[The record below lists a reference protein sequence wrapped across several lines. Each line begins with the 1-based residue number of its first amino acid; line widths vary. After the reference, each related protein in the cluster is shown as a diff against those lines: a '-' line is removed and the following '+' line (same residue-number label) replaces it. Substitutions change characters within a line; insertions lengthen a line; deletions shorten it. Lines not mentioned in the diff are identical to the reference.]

1 MAQVLRVQKKGGRE
15 NMTKVFFI
23 GFTLFLLTP
32 ALPMTY
38 GFESDMTATIHFA
51 DGEEVV
57 CRKKATGKCY
67 YNFVY
72 PADLAMQGTRAKVVG
87 ENYKALTPDLIKS
100 LPLSQPQPSP
110 VEGAK
115 IRSRPHAP
123 RRPRK
128 QRSEPDCRNR
138 KAAPRSRVHSNLR
151 TLLQFAA
158 ACPHQG
164 APVTGA

>member
-1 MAQVLRVQKKGGRE
+1 MRVEENNLSVPPAVLIGTPGRLADHVRRNNIDLSE
-15 NMTKVFFI
+15 VH
-23 GFTLFLLTP
+23 TLVLDEFDKSLQ
-32 ALPMTY
+32 M

-87 ENYKALTPDLIKS
+87 ENYKALTPDLIKG

-110 VEGAK
+110 VA
-115 IRSRPHAP
+115 
-123 RRPRK
+123 
-128 QRSEPDCRNR
+128 
-138 KAAPRSRVHSNLR
+138 RV
-151 TLLQFAA
+151 
-158 ACPHQG
+158 PK
-164 APVTGA
+164 

>member
-1 MAQVLRVQKKGGRE
+1 VIVADQAAIDYCLTALEDAGLFPKVNYRSSSGTNKDVALISIEFNQKQHLNAGG

-110 VEGAK
+110 VA
-115 IRSRPHAP
+115 
-123 RRPRK
+123 
-128 QRSEPDCRNR
+128 
-138 KAAPRSRVHSNLR
+138 RV
-151 TLLQFAA
+151 
-158 ACPHQG
+158 PK
-164 APVTGA
+164 